1 MKQHLKARNKRQQLK
16 AEARRSKL
24 VAAPADATVSSLAT
38 ELLVSKRTIF
48 RDLQTLRQQ
57 LNAQNLTEY
66 EKRRDAHEQ
75 ELQLM
80 LEHLLQSEELD
91 DAELGKLF
99 REYKSDIAKLRGLN
113 AESRAVVAHVS
124 TNTDVG
130 YLKFKAA
137 ADGLEDVQLEAAFDY
152 LRNLPRT
159 RRVTVKDASWYPA
172 PEPKLLSTGDENEQP
187 S

>member
-1 MKQHLKARNKRQQLK
+1 MKQHLRARNKRQQLK
-16 AEARRSKL
+16 AEDRRARL
-24 VAAPADATVSSLAT
+24 IAAPADATVGTLAS
-38 ELLVSKRTIF
+38 ELSVSKRTIF

-80 LEHLLQSEELD
+80 LDHLLQSEELD

-99 REYKSDIAKLRGLN
+99 REYKADIAKLRGLN

-124 TNTDVG
+124 QSGDLA
-130 YLKFKAA
+130 YLRFKKAV
-137 ADGLEDVQLEAAFDY
+137 ADLSDVQLEDVLDYAAK
-152 LRNLPRT
+152 LPREP
-159 RRVTVKDASWYPA
+159 RVTVRDASWFPE
-172 PEPKLLSTGDENEQP
+172 PEPKLLTGGEDEQP
-187 S
+187 A